1 MATLKHFFLTG
12 LSFGLINMFFYPLM
26 TNKVEATPA
35 FARRYQTSCV
45 TCHSTFPVLNAVG
58 DAFRLDGYRFKDDEQ
73 YLKEKALEL
82 GDEAYKK
89 LWPNAMWPGQ
99 IPNNS
104 GLAASARMF
113 AEVDTGSN
121 TNETREADVTFVLP
135 HEAEINWCGNLGEGI
150 AAYGDMIFEQ
160 EDAGTRDMDSWVMAK
175 AWIELS
181 DIIGP
186 EDMVNVRFGTV
197 GVHTIGL
204 YTAKDEQ
211 GMGLQ
216 YYQFNTWQLPGIKTD
231 QSNYVIEFSGNTF
244 FNQPQL
250 GIEIGGFGK
259 NWLYSIG
266 VVNGNMDEDP
276 GDLYFVGVGKNTDTK
291 DYYGGFAYKI
301 GGLGFNGASIREE
314 NNPLSNNAEFW
325 RDDNITL
332 TAFGYTGT
340 AQIAVDRYVDDTFAT
355 HTETLSKDDFWRFS
369 IGTKSQY
376 KDIILNIGYQ
386 WAHDDNPY
394 GVLMP
399 DDVDATA
406 WFVEAAYYVYPWLIP
421 YARYEKVDMDIPFT
435 DPTGDIRIEDKQ
447 GAEVINVGIK
457 AHLRANV
464 SAAMEYQDFI
474 NPEFATTTDELVFV
488 QLMFAF

>member
-1 MATLKHFFLTG
+1 MIEIQRFSAAGLLAGLACFLFSMVFAG
-12 LSFGLINMFFYPLM
+12 SA
-26 TNKVEATPA
+26 EATPA

-73 YLKEKALEL
+73 YLKQKALEL

-89 LWPNAMWPGQ
+89 LWPDAMWPGH
-99 IPNNS
+99 IPATS
-104 GLAASARMF
+104 GLSASARMF
-113 AEVDTGSN
+113 AEIDVGDTN
-121 TNETREADVTFVLP
+121 PTREADVTFVLP

-150 AAYGDMIFEQ
+150 AAYGDIIFEQ
-160 EDAGTRDMDSWVMAK
+160 EDAGTREMDSWAMAK

-181 DIIGP
+181 DLAGP
-186 EDMVNVRFGTV
+186 EDMVNLRVGTV

-216 YYQFNTWQLPGIKTD
+216 YYQFNTWQLPGVKTEGGT
-231 QSNYVIEFSGNTF
+231 SVISFSGNTF

-250 GIEIGGFGK
+250 GLELCGFGRS
-259 NWLYSIG
+259 WLYYGG
-266 VVNGNMDEDP
+266 VVNGNMEEDP

-291 DYYGGFAYKI
+291 DYYAGMAWKF
-301 GGLGFNGASIREE
+301 GGLGFNGASGSGE
-314 NNPLSNNAEFW
+314 NDPLASRAEFW

-340 AQIAVDRYVDDTFAT
+340 AQIIVDRYDDNTFT
-355 HTETLSKDDFWRFS
+355 SHTETISKDDFWRLS
-369 IGTKSQY
+369 IGARGQY
-376 KDIILNIGYQ
+376 RDLILNAGYQ
-386 WAHDDNPY
+386 WAHDDNPF
-394 GVLMP
+394 GVLLP

-406 WFVEAAYYVYPWLIP
+406 WFVETAYFVYPWLIP
-421 YARYEKVDMDIPFT
+421 YARYEEVNMDIPYA
-435 DPTGDIRIEDKQ
+435 DPAGDIRIEDKQ
-447 GAEVINVGIK
+447 GAEVLNVGVK

-464 SAAMEYQDFI
+464 SVAVEYQDFFG
-474 NPEFATTTDELVFV
+474 PEFNTTTDELLFI
-488 QLMFAF
+488 QLMFAY